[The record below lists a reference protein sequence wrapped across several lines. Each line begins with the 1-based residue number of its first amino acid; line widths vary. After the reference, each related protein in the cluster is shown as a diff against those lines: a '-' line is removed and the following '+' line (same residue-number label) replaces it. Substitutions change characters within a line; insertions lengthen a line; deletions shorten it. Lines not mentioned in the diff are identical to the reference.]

1 MRSTAA
7 SSSSGCTLPPFG
19 YDFTELNPVAL
30 FGAGSASRKTQR
42 RTKLLGLTDVE
53 DGEQTMNPPYLFLSI
68 AAVSVCSFTAVV
80 IWVKER
86 RREREAY
93 YNSET
98 AKKIAELQGPNVNAA
113 VEFFRDAERNVA
125 LRRLEGLKVGGL
137 LAIAVGLGMGILL
150 RVADR
155 NDPDPDF
162 LIGIIPLLVGVA
174 LLIYVYMLAP
184 TRK

>member
-1 MRSTAA
+1 
-7 SSSSGCTLPPFG
+7 
-19 YDFTELNPVAL
+19 
-30 FGAGSASRKTQR
+30 
-42 RTKLLGLTDVE
+42 
-53 DGEQTMNPPYLFLSI
+53 MNPPFVFLSI

-93 YNSET
+93 YSSET
-98 AKKIAELQGPNVNAA
+98 VKKIAELQGPNVNSA
-113 VEFFRDAERNVA
+113 VEFIREAERNA
-125 LRRLEGLKVGGL
+125 TLRRLEGLKVGGL

-150 RVADR
+150 WAVDR
-155 NDPDPDF
+155 NNPEPVPDF

-174 LLIYVYMLAP
+174 LLVYVYMLAP

>member
-1 MRSTAA
+1 
-7 SSSSGCTLPPFG
+7 
-19 YDFTELNPVAL
+19 
-30 FGAGSASRKTQR
+30 
-42 RTKLLGLTDVE
+42 
-53 DGEQTMNPPYLFLSI
+53 MNPPYLFLSI

-93 YNSET
+93 YSSET
-98 AKKIAELQGPNVNAA
+98 VRKIAELQGPNVTVA
-113 VEFFRDAERNVA
+113 VEFFRDAEKNVA

-150 RVADR
+150 RAER
-155 NDPDPDF
+155 NDPEPDF

-174 LLIYVYMLAP
+174 LLVYVYMLAP
-184 TRK
+184 VRR